1 MSISTY
7 MSELE
12 ITSSLIVI
20 YIIKPKMVSIL
31 FDSSKEI
38 PFMFMITQSCG
49 RSGSCN
55 VSTDSGGGSISSNS
69 SNRSSSIVVVIVV
82 EVVDV

>member
-1 MSISTY
+1 

-38 PFMFMITQSCG
+38 SFMFMITQSCG
-49 RSGSCN
+49 RSDSCN

-69 SNRSSSIVVVIVV
+69 SNRSSSIVVVIV